1 MDKAYIVLEDGQVF
15 EGEAFGARGETV
27 GELVFTTSVVGY
39 VEALTDPCYY
49 GQIVLHTFPSLGN
62 YGWIAE
68 DMCDSGSAPRGVVLR
83 EGCDTPSNFRSGE
96 TLEDYLKSAG
106 IVGIKSVDTRAITQI
121 IRDAGVMNAMIT
133 TEKPEGVPAALR
145 AYRVEKAVEATSV
158 KAIECLAPEG
168 EARNHVALLDYGA
181 GKLLAQALLA
191 RGCRVTCLPHNTP
204 AEAVLALAPDGIA
217 LSGGPGDPADNAACI
232 AEIRAMLGKKPIFA
246 VGLGHQMLAL
256 AAGGRTEK
264 LPYGHRGANQPVR
277 DVESGRVYITEQ
289 NHGYAV
295 CAENA
300 EAFGARVRYQN
311 LNDGSCEGL
320 DYPALRAFSL
330 QFSPDSLPSGSY
342 DRFLA
347 MMGGEN

>member
-1 MDKAYIVLEDGQVF
+1 MDKAYIVLENGQVF

-39 VEALTDPCYY
+39 VETLTDPCYC

-68 DMCDSGSAPRGVVLR
+68 DMCDSGSVPRGVVLR
-83 EGCDTPSNFRSGE
+83 EGCDAPSNFRSGSA
-96 TLEDYLKSAG
+96 LEDYLKSAG

-145 AYRVEKAVEATSV
+145 TYRVEKAVEATSPRV
-158 KAIECLAPEG
+158 IECLAPEG

-181 GKLLAQALLA
+181 GKPLAQALLA
-191 RGCRVTCLPHNTP
+191 RGCRVTCLPYGTS

-232 AEIRAMLGKKPIFA
+232 AEIRALLGKKPIFG

-342 DRFLA
+342 ERFLA